1 MSCNETTLI
10 SRLRVCLVTILELE
24 EALQDSALGHVLQAE
39 LVSLRQVFDNLEHI
53 AVLEEDV
60 LRIEQ
65 ATGRFLEEL
74 KVPLQGVAVYKPA
87 VDRVLQ

>member
-1 MSCNETTLI
+1 MNLI
-10 SRLRVCLVTILELE
+10 CKI
-24 EALQDSALGHVLQAE
+24 
-39 LVSLRQVFDNLEHI
+39 SLYIICFFVFDNLEHI